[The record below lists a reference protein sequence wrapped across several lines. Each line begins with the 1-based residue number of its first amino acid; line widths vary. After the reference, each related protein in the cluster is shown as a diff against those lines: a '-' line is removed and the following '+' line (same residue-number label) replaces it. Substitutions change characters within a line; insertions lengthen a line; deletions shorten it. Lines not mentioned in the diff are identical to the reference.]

1 MTNQWLGAVAAA
13 LATTATTPL
22 DKAVRD
28 AGGLMCFERS
38 YDSAWLAAHKGQ
50 HLTSARLALSA
61 DDNGNAKLRMT
72 LTGSFRPYYLYGSC
86 NWYSGDLN
94 RDVQGEVLDPTFK
107 FATGVGC
114 HLFTDTTGASA
125 EEGGDFPVAWE
136 DHGRVLQV
144 HLPDGFAAWPSA
156 DVSRNAGFRDL
167 GAKDRIIRL
176 RQVYPEKCEQLVKSF
191 APNGI

>member
-1 MTNQWLGAVAAA
+1 MTDILFGALAAA
-13 LATTATTPL
+13 LATSATTPL

-28 AGGLMCFERS
+28 SGGLMCFERS
-38 YDSAWLAAHKGQ
+38 YDSAWIAAHKGQ
-50 HLTSARLALSA
+50 HLTAARLALSA
-61 DDNGNAKLRMT
+61 GEGGNAKLRMT
-72 LTGSFRPYYLYGSC
+72 LSGTFKPYYLYGSC

-94 RDVQGEVLDPTFK
+94 RGVQGDVLDPTFK

-114 HLFTDTTGASA
+114 HLFTDVTGVSA

-136 DHGRVLQV
+136 DGGRVLQV

-167 GAKDRIIRL
+167 GPKDRIIRL
-176 RQVYPEKCEQLVKSF
+176 RQVYPEKCAGLVKTF